1 MAAVSELDWPA
12 LRRPL
17 RNCGIAALPL
27 LAFLAF
33 WQFAVPGDTQEG
45 GGLAAWVFI
54 IAAALL
60 IPCGLGLPISAGRR
74 LWRAG
79 RRRAAFGPV
88 ACLLLGLFGL
98 PYLIRAAEGPVS
110 LVLACLP
117 LVLLAAAT
125 GSGYVIVSV
134 RGPPGGAATKPLPV
148 DGPHGDPD
156 INPGDPSGYARDV
169 PAKREPR

>member
-1 MAAVSELDWPA
+1 M
-12 LRRPL
+12 
-17 RNCGIAALPL
+17 

-33 WQFAVPGDTQEG
+33 WQIAIPGDTQG
-45 GGLAAWVFI
+45 GGGFGAWFFI
-54 IAAALL
+54 VAAALV

-79 RRRAAFGPV
+79 RRRAAFGPA

-98 PYLIRAAEGPVS
+98 PFLIRAAEGPVS
-110 LVLACLP
+110 LLLACLP
-117 LVLLAAAT
+117 LVLVASAA

-134 RGPPGGAATKPLPV
+134 PGPPEGTGATRLPV

-169 PAKREPR
+169 PVKSEPR